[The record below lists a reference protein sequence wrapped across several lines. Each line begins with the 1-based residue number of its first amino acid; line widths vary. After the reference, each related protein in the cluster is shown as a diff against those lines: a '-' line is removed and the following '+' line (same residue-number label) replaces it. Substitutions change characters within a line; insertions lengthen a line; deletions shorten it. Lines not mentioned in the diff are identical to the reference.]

1 MRKCYNGRQYED
13 SQVLRAC
20 ASNERVH
27 FKPTYET
34 CRAIRRMKVDQ
45 AIKYLEAVIRKER
58 AVPFRRY
65 NEGVAHHA
73 QGHEWGCP
81 SARWPVKSAQLLLR
95 LIKSACAS
103 AKNANKNVDV
113 DKAIVYDAQCNRARH
128 LRWRR
133 IHQAHGRV
141 KSYASPPTCVQLII
155 AEPLQ
160 KHGSA

>member
-1 MRKCYNGRQYED
+1 
-13 SQVLRAC
+13 
-20 ASNERVH
+20 
-27 FKPTYET
+27 
-34 CRAIRRMKVDQ
+34 MKVDK
-45 AIKYLEAVIRKER
+45 AIEYLEAVIRKER

-103 AKNANKNVDV
+103 AGKSKDV
-113 DKAIVYDAQCNRARH
+113 NLDKAFIYDAQCNRARH

-155 AEPLQ
+155 AEKPQ
-160 KHGSA
+160 VTERA